1 MTSWMGVTQRIAS
14 GHVLLR
20 ACIVVLFFLA
30 EAFIGLV
37 WRGIVPLPLPPT
49 ALMLVPVA
57 ICLVALF
64 LLQLE
69 LGIALALASFLV
81 SMTVF
86 SFGSFSF
93 GPMPFLVLLLFA
105 LYLARGLVRERRI
118 ELQAPGAPALLLLVL
133 VSVASVALAYL
144 APDPNL
150 ARGRDWTQGHWWIG
164 YQAMGIFLFVYTW
177 IAYVVAA
184 NGLRSRH
191 WLWAAYGCAVVVCTW
206 VVVRPLP
213 GYFANLQG
221 LGQILAGSGRL
232 QESAS
237 GSTAMLLALLTLGP
251 LLYVRRPVLRLAL
264 GGLLAMALLN
274 LLISYYLNTWLGFLA
289 GAAVIILKR
298 SRKTFV
304 LLVLGL
310 LIAGVLAADLLAMI
324 HEQRFSTPGQG
335 DLRRLEI
342 WSDTIQVWL
351 KRPLLGAGNAN
362 LATNFLAYG
371 SPGAKYWVTIGKAHP
386 HNTYLGLL
394 AENGLLGLGC
404 VVWLVLAY
412 VGSLWRSIDAVV
424 DEPLQGLAVACLAVF
439 VAGATTAMFAS
450 GLLPIYSAGGAGG
463 GNVNGMAFTWVLCG
477 LGVAVTRVGRCSSA

>member
-1 MTSWMGVTQRIAS
+1 MSLFRGIQRKV
-14 GHVLLR
+14 GGGTWLR
-20 ACIVVLFFLA
+20 AGVVAVFFLA
-30 EAFIGLV
+30 EAFIGLA
-37 WRGIVPLPLPPT
+37 RCGIVPLPLPPT

-57 ICLVALF
+57 VCLVALF

-81 SMTVF
+81 SLTVF

-105 LYLARGLVRERRI
+105 LYLARGLVRERRV

-133 VSVASVALAYL
+133 VSLASVALAYV

-150 ARGRDWTQGHWWIG
+150 ARGRDWSQGHWWIG
-164 YQAMGIFLFVYTW
+164 YQAMGIFLFSYTW

-191 WLWAAYGCAVVVCTW
+191 WLWVAYGCAVVVCAW

-213 GYFANLQG
+213 GYFANLKG
-221 LGQILAGSGRL
+221 LGQILTAGGRL
-232 QESAS
+232 EESAS
-237 GSTAMLLALLTLGP
+237 GTAAMLLSLLTFSL
-251 LLYVRRPVLRLAL
+251 LLYVRRPMLRLAL
-264 GGLLAMALLN
+264 GGLLAVSLLN

-289 GAAVIILKR
+289 GAAVVVLKR
-298 SRKTFV
+298 SRKTFL

-310 LIAGVLAADLLAMI
+310 LIAGILAADLLAMI
-324 HEQRFSTPGQG
+324 HEQRFSAPGQG

-342 WSDTIQVWL
+342 WSDALRVWL
-351 KRPLLGAGNAN
+351 KRPLLGVGNAN

-371 SPGAKYWVTIGKAHP
+371 SPGVSYWVTIGKTHP
-386 HNTYLGLL
+386 HNTYLGIL

-404 VVWLVLAY
+404 VVWLVVAY
-412 VGSLWRSIDAVV
+412 VGGLWRSIDEVV

-463 GNVNGMAFTWVLCG
+463 SNVNGMAYTWLLCG
-477 LGVAVTRVGRCSSA
+477 LGVAATRVGRCV